1 LDGHRAFFRGVRQGA
16 KGASLGTEQVER
28 IVRRAGEAAGIQ
40 ERDPVTGRHKVTPH
54 SLRHTYAT
62 RLLRDGFGLA
72 EVQVLLGHARAPTTS
87 VYMHADPVRLREKV
101 QGKRQLE
108 AAKVAEAL
116 LAKLPE
122 EVREALAE
130 TLREV

>member
-1 LDGHRAFFRGVRQGA
+1 VA
-16 KGASLGTEQVER
+16 
-28 IVRRAGEAAGIQ
+28 
-40 ERDPVTGRHKVTPH
+40 GRHKVMPH
-54 SLRHTYAT
+54 SLIHTHAT

-72 EVQVLLGHARAPTTS
+72 EVQVLLGYARASTTS